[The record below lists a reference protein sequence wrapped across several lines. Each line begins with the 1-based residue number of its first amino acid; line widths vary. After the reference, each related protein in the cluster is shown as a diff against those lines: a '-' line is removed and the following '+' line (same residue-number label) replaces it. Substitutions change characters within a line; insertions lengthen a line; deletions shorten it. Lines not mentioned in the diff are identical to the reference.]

1 VVLCVKAKGKIHLYS
16 TTFAHTAISGA
27 VITGRAAVQPSLQQ
41 AKLSHMDFDHMAT
54 RSHSLPYSCTH
65 PRGMESWV
73 RLVDWPMA
81 ESLPTRWSPVNHR
94 SGAGQGKFDGQRPT
108 S

>member
-1 VVLCVKAKGKIHLYS
+1 VLLWQRFSILFCHSVGLNGFFLYFVVLCVKAKGKIHLYS

-54 RSHSLPYSCTH
+54 CSHSLPYSFTL

-73 RLVDWPMA
+73 RLVD
-81 ESLPTRWSPVNHR
+81 
-94 SGAGQGKFDGQRPT
+94 
-108 S
+108 